1 MSTLLGADTMLVD
14 SHCHLDYAPMADDVP
29 GTLARARSAGVGTLL
44 TIGTKLKDF
53 ARVRA
58 IAEANDNVYC
68 SVGVHPHEAANEDAD
83 TLKLLELAAH
93 PKVVGIG
100 ESGLDYYYDK
110 SPRPRQQENF
120 RAHIRAASQA
130 ALPLIVHTRD
140 ADDDTASMLAE
151 ARSAGPLTG
160 VLHCFTSSQ
169 QLADRAIELGFYISI
184 SGIVTFKN
192 AEPLRQ
198 VVRSIPLERLLVET
212 DSPFLAPVPMR
223 GKPCEP
229 AYVAHTAAKVAELK
243 GVGIAELTRAT
254 TANFFTLFDRAKPS
268 VPA

>member
-1 MSTLLGADTMLVD
+1 MLF
-14 SHCHLDYAPMADDVP
+14 
-29 GTLARARSAGVGTLL
+29 RS
-44 TIGTKLKDF
+44 
-53 ARVRA
+53 
-58 IAEANDNVYC
+58 
-68 SVGVHPHEAANEDAD
+68 
-83 TLKLLELAAH
+83 
-93 PKVVGIG
+93 
-100 ESGLDYYYDK
+100 
-110 SPRPRQQENF
+110 
-120 RAHIRAASQA
+120 
-130 ALPLIVHTRD
+130 
-140 ADDDTASMLAE
+140 
-151 ARSAGPLTG
+151 
-160 VLHCFTSSQ
+160 CFTSSQ

>member
-1 MSTLLGADTMLVD
+1 MSTLLVD

-29 GTLARARSAGVGTLL
+29 GTLARARTAGVGTLL

-58 IAEANDNVYC
+58 IAESNDNVYC

-83 TLKLLELAAH
+83 TAKLIDLAAH
-93 PKVVGIG
+93 PKVVGVG

-120 RAHIRAASQA
+120 RAHIRAASQTG
-130 ALPLIVHTRD
+130 LPLIVHTRD
-140 ADDDTASMLAE
+140 ADDDMAAMLAE
-151 ARSAGPLTG
+151 AKSAAPLKG

-169 QLADRAIELGFYISI
+169 QLADKAVELGFYISI

-192 AEPLRQ
+192 AEALRE
-198 VVRSIPLERLLVET
+198 VVRSVPLERLLVET
-212 DSPFLAPVPMR
+212 DLPFLAPVPVR

-229 AYVAHTAAKVAELK
+229 AYVRHTAAKVAELK
-243 GVGIAELTRAT
+243 RVDLETLTRAT
-254 TANFFTLFDRAKPS
+254 TANFFTLFDRALPPK
-268 VPA
+268 